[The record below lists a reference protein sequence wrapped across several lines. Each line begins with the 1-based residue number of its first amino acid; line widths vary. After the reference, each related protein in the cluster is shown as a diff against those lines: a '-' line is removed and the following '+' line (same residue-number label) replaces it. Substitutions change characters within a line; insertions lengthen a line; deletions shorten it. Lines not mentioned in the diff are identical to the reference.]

1 MRRFLLSADAVRDA
15 AAVHG
20 DAILIEDGCI
30 AAVGEAA
37 RLRRPGLAE
46 QSMGGVVIPGLR
58 DAHLHPVGHA
68 ATLHH
73 LSLAGADDL
82 AAVAEALGA
91 AAAGQPPGTA
101 VLALR
106 LDDEALA
113 EGRLP
118 DRSLLDR
125 AAPGHPVLVVR
136 HCGHI
141 AVANS
146 AALEAAG
153 IGPATPDPPGGSL
166 DRDASGRP
174 TGVLRETAVA
184 PVAAALE
191 PLLPPLQAGHLTA
204 AVGAL
209 AGVGLTGLGAIVAA
223 GPGLWGGGP
232 SELDLLL
239 EAAADLPLPL
249 RALVITG
256 TPAGLEAAARRLE
269 AAGPMVSFLGL
280 KAFADGSLG
289 GHTAALRRP
298 YADRPA
304 SCGTLRLEPAWARE
318 MIRAALSLGGVV
330 AVHAIGDAALGR
342 VLDAFEAAIAAGADP
357 SRLRVE
363 HASVVP
369 PGDLERLAGLGVTA
383 CIQPSFLPADSAWLE
398 ARLGP
403 DRLPYAYNFG
413 TLAAAGVPLA
423 GGSDCPVEP
432 PHPLWGMASARD
444 RAGFRP
450 QEALGAAA
458 ALELFTAG
466 AARAIGDQAALEPGD
481 PATFTV
487 LDGDPVA
494 SAADGLR
501 RLRVLATFV
510 GGREVVP
517 SRDPP
522 AWRD

>member
-1 MRRFLLSADAVRDA
+1 VTALAVRDA
-15 AAVHG
+15 AAVRG
-20 DAILIEDGCI
+20 NALLLADGAI

-37 RLRRPGLAE
+37 RLRQAGLAE
-46 QSMGGVVIPGLR
+46 RHLDGVIIPGLR
-58 DAHLHPVGHA
+58 DAHFHPVGHA
-68 ATLHH
+68 ASLQRP
-73 LSLAGADDL
+73 SLAGAADL
-82 AAVAEALGA
+82 AAVGRALA
-91 AAAGQPPGTA
+91 AAAAKEAPGTA

-118 DRSLLDR
+118 DRGLLDR
-125 AAPGHPVLVVR
+125 AVPERPVLVIR

-141 AVANS
+141 AVANT

-166 DRDASGRP
+166 DRDDQGLP

-184 PVAAALE
+184 PVVAALA
-191 PLLPPLQAGHLTA
+191 PLLPPLEPGDLAA
-204 AVGAL
+204 AVTSL
-209 AGVGLTGLGAIVAA
+209 AGVGLTGLGAIVSID
-223 GPGLWGGGP
+223 PGLWGGSG

-249 RALVITG
+249 RVLVIAD
-256 TPAGLEAAARRLE
+256 TPGDLQTAARRLGR
-269 AAGPMVSFLGL
+269 AGPTVSFLGW

-298 YADRPA
+298 YADRPGT
-304 SCGTLRLEPAWARE
+304 SGTLRLDPAWAQE
-318 MIRAALSLGGVV
+318 MIRSTVALGGVA

-342 VLDAFEAAIAAGADP
+342 VLEVFAAAIAGGVDP
-357 SRLRVE
+357 ASLRVE
-363 HASVVP
+363 HASLVLP
-369 PGDLERLAGLGVTA
+369 EDLPQLAGLGVTA
-383 CIQPSFLPADSAWLE
+383 CIQPSFLPADSPWLE

-403 DRLPYAYNFG
+403 ERVAYAYDFR
-413 TLAAAGVPLA
+413 TLADAGVPLA

-444 RAGFRP
+444 RAGFQL
-450 QEALGAAA
+450 QEALGAEE
-458 ALELFTAG
+458 ALALFTTG
-466 AARAIGDQAALEPGD
+466 AARAIGEQAVLSRGA
-481 PATFTV
+481 PATLTV

-494 SAADGLR
+494 DEPAALR
-501 RLRVLATFV
+501 RRRVLATFV
-510 GGREVVP
+510 GGRELP
-517 SRDPP
+517 GTPHTP